1 MTKPPSPTPAPKK
14 AAVSAAPPPVPLQPP
29 PPPPP
34 PAAPNAPPVQPALFT
49 QIGNGFLVYCGLVT
63 ATAASILA
71 SLDKIIPPTGLREC
85 LAIAAGLALGAG
97 VLSLFVMA
105 STHNHARRAERGAV
119 AKEID
124 AARRWTIVFATGAMT
139 TIILAAAAL
148 GLALFLY
155 VKAPI
160 ALTQPAKPVEVKVT
174 VEHAASPSAKAPLA
188 IFEK

>member
-1 MTKPPSPTPAPKK
+1 M
-14 AAVSAAPPPVPLQPP
+14 
-29 PPPPP
+29 
-34 PAAPNAPPVQPALFT
+34 QPALFT

-148 GLALFLY
+148 GLALFLFIK
-155 VKAPI
+155 VPI
-160 ALTQPAKPVEVKVT
+160 APAQPAKPVEVKVT
-174 VEHAASPSAKAPLA
+174 VQPAASPSATAPLA